1 MQSNICGL
9 LLAAGSA
16 TRFGEQK
23 LLYPLSTGENI
34 LTRSARTLKM
44 AIPHCVAV
52 VQNDT
57 DEVSEILTY
66 QGFELVV
73 NPNPEKGIGSSIQC
87 GISNSIADAW
97 VIALADMPF
106 VQLETINKIIGYLK
120 NGEKIVAPFYK
131 QQRGHPVGF
140 SSIYKNQL
148 IKLKDDVGAKNILK
162 NNKNDLKGFETDDS
176 GVRQDIDRKEDVELY
191 SVR

>member
-23 LLYPLSTGENI
+23 LLYPLANGEKI
-34 LTRSARTLKM
+34 LTVAARTLKK
-44 AIPHCVAV
+44 AIPHCIAV

-57 DEVSEILTY
+57 DEISEILIY
-66 QGFELVV
+66 QGYELVV
-73 NPNPEKGIGSSIQC
+73 NPNPENGIGSSIQC
-87 GISNSIADAW
+87 GISSSKAEAW

-106 VQLETINKIIGYLK
+106 VQLETINTIIEYLK

-148 IKLKDDVGAKNILK
+148 IKLKDDVGAKNILQ
-162 NNKNDLKGFETDDS
+162 NNKGDLKGFKTEDS
-176 GVRQDIDRKEDVELY
+176 GVRQDIDRKEDLELY
-191 SVR
+191 SAT